1 MLFVYDDRSSL
12 LEKQMGITRFLHF
25 LRADLTYYFLLIIV
39 STFALLR
46 HSMENAHAVIMKDV
60 NTYV

>member
-1 MLFVYDDRSSL
+1 MRFLHS
-12 LEKQMGITRFLHF
+12 KQKGSNEVPPFLHF